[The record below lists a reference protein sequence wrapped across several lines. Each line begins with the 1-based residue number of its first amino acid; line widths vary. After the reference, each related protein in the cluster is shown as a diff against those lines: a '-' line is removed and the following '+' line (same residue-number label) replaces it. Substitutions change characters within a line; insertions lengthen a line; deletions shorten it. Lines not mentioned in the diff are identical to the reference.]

1 MAALAAAADNGAGGS
16 PALDL
21 LQTMRAWTV
30 VPTPRVVGGNQVELL
45 EGGDMLFPRMQQ
57 AIDAAT
63 TEVWLATYIFHN
75 DAAAIGVADA
85 LKRAALRGV
94 AVHVVVD
101 GFGSIATMGLVRGLF
116 AGSAVKLE
124 VFRPLDRWYSWLQ
137 PGQLRRLHQKLC
149 VCDDRVAFVGGIN
162 LIDDRLDMNHGW
174 TDQPRLDFAV
184 QIRGALAEQVGAT
197 ARAMWTRSHLS
208 RGWRD
213 EARQL
218 VRSARPVKEA
228 LSLVRQLRGQADPPA
243 AAEATAPLAMRAA
256 FVVRDNVRQ
265 RRAIEHSYVRA
276 INRARVRV
284 DIAVPYFYP
293 GQRFRAALRNA
304 ARRGVRVRLLLQ
316 GKVDYRLAAM
326 AARAL
331 YDELR
336 GVGVRV
342 FEYTPAFLHAK
353 VALVDDEWATVGSS
367 NIDPLSL
374 LLNLEANVV
383 VYDAGFSAVLAQRFD
398 AAFAVSA
405 EVLGPPAR
413 HGVRGWAHRSLVA
426 WAAYLYLRVAGITG
440 RY

>member
-1 MAALAAAADNGAGGS
+1 MASGGQPGAADAGT
-16 PALDL
+16 ARKL
-21 LQTMRAWTV
+21 LQTMREWTV
-30 VPTPRVVGGNQVELL
+30 VPRPRVVGGNQVELL

-75 DAAAIGVADA
+75 DEAGQNMADA
-85 LKRAALRGV
+85 LKRAAARGV

-101 GFGSIATMGLVRGLF
+101 GFGTIASMHNVRELF

-124 VFRPLDRWYSWLQ
+124 IFRPLDRWYSWLQ

-149 VCDDRVAFVGGIN
+149 VCDGEVAFVGGIN
-162 LIDDRLDMNHGW
+162 IIADRLDMNHGW
-174 TDQPRLDFAV
+174 TEQPRLDFAV
-184 QIRGALAEQVGAT
+184 QVSGALAEPVGAT

-213 EARQL
+213 EARSL
-218 VRSARPVKEA
+218 ARSARPVNEA
-228 LSLVRQLRGQADPPA
+228 LSLLRQLRGQPDAPA
-243 AAEATAPLAMRAA
+243 AVSATTPLAVRAS
-256 FVVRDNVRQ
+256 FLVRDNVRQ
-265 RRAIEHSYVRA
+265 RRAIEHSYVQA
-276 INRARVRV
+276 IKHARQRV

-293 GQRFRAALRNA
+293 GKRFRSALRSA
-304 ARRGVRVRLLLQ
+304 ARRGVRVRLLMQ

-336 GVGVRV
+336 AAGVRV

-353 VALVDDEWATVGSS
+353 VAVVDDDWATVGSS

-383 VYDAGFSAVLAQRFD
+383 VFDADFCATLAGRFD
-398 AAFAVSA
+398 AAFAASI
-405 EVLGPPAR
+405 EVVGPPAR
-413 HGVRGWAHRSLVA
+413 LGLRGWLRRSLVA
-426 WAAYLYLRVAGITG
+426 WAAYLYMRVAGITG